1 MKATGGKERFRRRVA
16 YAAKQEEVRKWNG
29 EDKWKEIYSQGPRRG
44 LHVWLKGSSGCWR
57 PLGEELTS
65 CCCLPVVWA
74 SAYQKK
80 CSQLGGKKIKQNR
93 NLTIAGVSLQ
103 GLREI
108 VRSCL
113 LQLQSLPLVCK
124 YPAVLS
130 LTPSLLSRTHTH
142 FKSIAAH
149 SLPASATSEGCPIYI
164 VAWGVKHFRVHAQ
177 ADMLSRWKRL
187 SFHTLPVFEAFPS
200 QAMKWD
206 IVWCQT
212 FSLCE
217 CVTEAA
223 AWCNHIVLCFYIQI
237 CKCALAGRCESVTW
251 KMLFSSLIQDC

>member
-1 MKATGGKERFRRRVA
+1 MERINERKSTARV
-16 YAAKQEEVRKWNG
+16 
-29 EDKWKEIYSQGPRRG
+29 
-44 LHVWLKGSSGCWR
+44 
-57 PLGEELTS
+57 LGEVYTFDWRAPQGAEGLLEKS
-65 CCCLPVVWA
+65 SHLVVA
-74 SAYQKK
+74 SQLCGPQPTKKK

>member
-1 MKATGGKERFRRRVA
+1 MKRNLQPGSQERFTH
-16 YAAKQEEVRKWNG
+16 
-29 EDKWKEIYSQGPRRG
+29 
-44 LHVWLKGSSGCWR
+44 LT
-57 PLGEELTS
+57 EELLRVLKASWRRAHILLLPPS
-65 CCCLPVVWA
+65 CVGLNL
-74 SAYQKK
+74 SKK
-80 CSQLGGKKIKQNR
+80 QALNQEAKKQNR

-103 GLREI
+103 GLKET
-108 VRSCL
+108 VRCCL

-130 LTPSLLSRTHTH
+130 LTPSLLSHTHKH

-177 ADMLSRWKRL
+177 ADMLSRWKRV

-206 IVWCQT
+206 IVLCQT

-223 AWCNHIVLCFYIQI
+223 A
-237 CKCALAGRCESVTW
+237 
-251 KMLFSSLIQDC
+251 